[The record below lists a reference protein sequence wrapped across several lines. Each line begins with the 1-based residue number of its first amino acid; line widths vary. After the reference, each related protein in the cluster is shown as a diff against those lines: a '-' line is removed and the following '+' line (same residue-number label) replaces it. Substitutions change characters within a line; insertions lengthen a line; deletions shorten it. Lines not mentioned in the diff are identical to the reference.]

1 MPTIQLCLH
10 SFLGHCFIND
20 TCYKSLSA
28 SLVWSHLRL
37 RLRQK
42 RIQAIGHKN
51 NFFLTMFDFGIF
63 VELCSSLFLEIVY
76 AGIGQMMNQFDSSLS
91 QVNFIFRT
99 FNATKNWI
107 EFRRCQ
113 QFVLLYS
120 YCVPPSALAMLKVTK
135 SQKQFFLKFHCPKS
149 KWNF

>member
-1 MPTIQLCLH
+1 MPTIQCLH
-10 SFLGHCFIND
+10 SFMRRCFLND

-63 VELCSSLFLEIVY
+63 VELCSSLFLEIVCRK
-76 AGIGQMMNQFDSSLS
+76 GPNDELGKENQKQFDSSLS
-91 QVNFIFRT
+91 QVNFVFRT
-99 FNATKNWI
+99 FNATKKWI

-113 QFVLLYS
+113 QFVLYS
-120 YCVPPSALAMLKVTK
+120 YCMPPCALAIPHHLI
-135 SQKQFFLKFHCPKS
+135 
-149 KWNF
+149 